1 MPFFTGK
8 SWLNQRT
15 GKTDLIRWF
24 NVKLQNKQQKK
35 AKSSNRKI
43 YLLEFLTK
51 LVQKPASCVRYRG
64 KMWRRQSTTEILER
78 KENFKRSDIK
88 NKIYRKPASA
98 SQLSKIVFKI

>member
-1 MPFFTGK
+1 M
-8 SWLNQRT
+8 
-15 GKTDLIRWF
+15 
-24 NVKLQNKQQKK
+24 
-35 AKSSNRKI
+35 

-51 LVQKPASCVRYRG
+51 LVQKPASFVRYRG

-88 NKIYRKPASA
+88 NKIYKKPVSA